1 MECLVFSLFQM
12 RIRLKQKTET
22 NNTAKVNK
30 SRIVQNRNYCQWIK
44 INPENY
50 NFHSLTFTGHFFYN
64 SFKHLTFLFPRFF
77 VVQISREPRAKK
89 GHKGS
94 VCIVLY
100 MQSKKVTTTST
111 TLEQPGHGEC
121 AIANIVAQC
130 NRFELTRFFWRW
142 RRFRCYV
149 YPIETGSIGPERPF
163 FAISLLVSCKSMVG
177 WSMQSNTYSV
187 EVIGGGPRC
196 RRSNG

>member
-111 TLEQPGHGEC
+111 TRPWRPWSAQSQILSRN
-121 AIANIVAQC
+121 AIVLNSLA
-130 NRFELTRFFWRW
+130 FF
-142 RRFRCYV
+142 
-149 YPIETGSIGPERPF
+149 
-163 FAISLLVSCKSMVG
+163 
-177 WSMQSNTYSV
+177 
-187 EVIGGGPRC
+187 GGGEDFVATC
-196 RRSNG
+196 TQ

>member
-77 VVQISREPRAKK
+77 VVQISREPQAKK

-111 TLEQPGHGEC
+111 TRPWSHG
-121 AIANIVAQC
+121 VR
-130 NRFELTRFFWRW
+130 NRKYCRAMQSFWTHSL
-142 RRFRCYV
+142 FLAV
-149 YPIETGSIGPERPF
+149 EK
-163 FAISLLVSCKSMVG
+163 ISLLRVPNRNRFNRPREAVFCYFFVG
-177 WSMQSNTYSV
+177 FM
-187 EVIGGGPRC
+187 
-196 RRSNG
+196 